1 VSEAPVWVSVS
12 AHVQDATP
20 VTVRLHPQDG
30 RVVVLVGDST
40 GWPRLDLYLSRG
52 RLAAFCDTLSAAL
65 VELDDAVQALTDT
78 HKSDTDSATTDST
91 TGRAGSTDVVDG
103 SAMVHDS
110 AA

>member
-1 VSEAPVWVSVS
+1 VWVSVS

-65 VELDDAVQALTDT
+65 VELDDAVGTLTDAST
-78 HKSDTDSATTDST
+78 TDGTSTDST
-91 TGRAGSTDVVDG
+91 TGAGSTDVVDG
-103 SAMVHDS
+103 AAPVHDS